1 MSKKMNFQTETK
13 KLLDLMIHSIYTNKE
28 IFLRE
33 LISNSSDAIDKIRFE
48 ALKEPEIL
56 NGDDKF
62 EIRLELKD
70 NKLIIEDNGIG
81 MSYDEVI
88 ENIGTI
94 AKSGTKKFIE
104 ELKKDENNA
113 NELIGQFGVGF
124 YSAFMVAEKVTLET
138 KKYNEE
144 EGVIWTSEG
153 NGEFTIDKIEKE
165 NRGTKITLEFRKD
178 IEDEIKLD
186 EDKIKELVKKYSN
199 YIKYPIKMEV
209 EKDGKKE
216 FETLNSMESLW
227 MKNKK
232 DIKKEEYNEFY
243 KETFHDWFDPFE
255 VIHTKAEGTIE
266 YTALLFI
273 PSKLPMDYYSKNYK
287 RGIQLYSKNV
297 FIMEKYEDLL
307 PEYLGF
313 IKGLVDS
320 PDFSLNISRELLQQ
334 SRQLQI
340 VKKNIEKKVINTLEG
355 ILKKDKKRYVEFW
368 EQFGRSIKSG
378 IYENLGNKEKLES
391 LLIFKSSFE
400 KDYTTLNEYVER
412 MKEDQKYIYFA
423 SGESVES
430 IEKLP
435 QLEAVLDNGYEV
447 LYFNDTIDEFLVQM
461 MRDFKGKEFKS
472 ISSNDLNLKNEEE
485 VKKLEKENGSLLE
498 EIKETL
504 KEKVSEVKLS
514 SRLKT
519 SPVCIVTGN
528 MGISTNME
536 KVLKELDQLPF
547 KADRILEINP
557 NHELF
562 KTMEELHRNGEKERL
577 KDYSELL
584 YNQALILEGL
594 KPENPN
600 ELVNLI
606 SKLIIKQ

>member
-1 MSKKMNFQTETK
+1 MSTKMNFQTETK

-48 ALKEPEIL
+48 SLKNPEIL
-56 NGDDKF
+56 NGDNKF
-62 EIRLELKD
+62 EIKLELKD

-94 AKSGTKKFIE
+94 ARSGTKKFIE
-104 ELKKDENNA
+104 ELKKEENNT
-113 NELIGQFGVGF
+113 NDLIGQFGVGF

-138 KKYNEE
+138 KKYNER
-144 EGVIWTSEG
+144 EGVIWKSEG
-153 NGEFTIDKIEKE
+153 NGEFTIDKTEKN
-165 NRGTKITLEFRKD
+165 NRGTKITLELRKD

-186 EDKIKELVKKYSN
+186 EDKIKELIKKYSN
-199 YIKYPIKMEV
+199 YIKYPIKMEI
-209 EKDGKKE
+209 EKEGKKE
-216 FETLNSMESLW
+216 LEILNSMESLW

-232 DIKKEEYNEFY
+232 DIKKEEYDEFY
-243 KETFHDWFDPFE
+243 KETFHDWIDPFE
-255 VIHTKAEGTIE
+255 IIHTKAEGSIE

-273 PSKLPMDYYSKNYK
+273 PSKLPIDYYSKNYK

-340 VKKNIEKKVINTLEG
+340 VKKNIEKKVLNTLEN
-355 ILKKDKKRYVEFW
+355 ILKKDQKRYIEFW

-378 IYENLGNKEKLES
+378 IYENLTNKEKLEN

-400 KDYTTLNEYVER
+400 KDYTTLNSYIER

-423 SGESVES
+423 SGENVES

-447 LYFNDTIDEFLVQM
+447 LYFNDSIDEFLVQM
-461 MRDFKGKEFKS
+461 MREFKGKEFKS

-498 EIKETL
+498 EIKEIL

-536 KVLKELDQLPF
+536 KILKELDQLPF
-547 KADRILEINP
+547 KADKVLEINP
-557 NHELF
+557 NHDLF
-562 KTMEELHRNGEKERL
+562 KTMEELHRNGEKEKLR
-577 KDYSELL
+577 DYSELL

-594 KPENPN
+594 KPENPT

-606 SKLIIKQ
+606 SKLITK